1 MTDHPANKFRALRT
15 AIILVLLAASIA
27 GYFRLKVDT
36 TLEPMLPTTS
46 DARGAY
52 AFLNNSSLASRFFVW
67 IRLTDTGKPDQLFA
81 AADDVEKHLDH
92 DLVTGVMHPPAESDA
107 MDKAVGLLDHSGELL
122 DENALTDVE
131 QLTTPAALSKRMHE
145 CYMQLLQ
152 PQGSFMQSMLRH
164 DPLGISPRI
173 LGPLL
178 NLTKGMGF
186 QSRVEN
192 GRLVHPDG
200 RQLLLVLETKTS
212 ATNLEGSQKLLEELN
227 HLAATAPAGVQI
239 IPYGAQIHT
248 VENQALMQRDT
259 RLAGT
264 ANAIIFMALFLIVS
278 RDWRVASIF
287 LLPVLSIGVTI
298 GLCALVHPQLSLM
311 VIGIALTMAGSA
323 VDYGI
328 FVYTAVSTSSDRKA
342 DLRRIRIPLLISHL
356 TTLGVFLAF
365 LFSAIPAYRQLGW
378 LTSISLVLS
387 LLAALF
393 VLPNIIKPGGKILL
407 LGRGMPLR
415 AWGGLMKP
423 VLIVGAVALLVALFF
438 AGKTNFNSDISRLDG
453 ISPAFRQVEKDFEKT
468 WSRSDA
474 DLGII
479 AVTGHTREQAAYN
492 NDQIY
497 RRLKDHFAQGDLV
510 SLSSV
515 WPSQQTR
522 RENLAR
528 WTQFW
533 TPQRIAQFRKDLD
546 TAGEPFG
553 FAADAFEPFLQAL
566 DHPPGDDDVLQLTSS
581 IETLFISP
589 SGNDFQMLNFFPDTP
604 ENVKTLRQQ
613 LADHPEVQ
621 VVSRRAMADA
631 FANAAVSETK
641 LLVGISAAFIVLFLL
656 ALTRSLVRS
665 FLIMLPAFVGL
676 IAMLAALALCGFSMN
691 MVTVVAA
698 IAVLALASDYGVF
711 AVYAWDNKEPLIGQ
725 GMASIHLCAMT
736 TAVGTAAL
744 LFAHHPAL
752 LLVGVSLTSGLV
764 GGYATG
770 LFIIPGLMSL
780 MERRKDNEEL
790 AK

>member
-1 MTDHPANKFRALRT
+1 MTDPSADKFRRWRF
-15 AIILVLLAASIA
+15 AIILLLIIGSIA
-27 GYFRLKVDT
+27 GYFRLRVDT
-36 TLEPMLPTTS
+36 TLEPMLPASS

-52 AFLNNSSLASRFFVW
+52 AFLNHSSLASRFFVW

-81 AADDVEKHLDH
+81 AADDVEKHLDPE
-92 DLVTGVMHPPAESDA
+92 LVTGVMHPPAESDA
-107 MDKAVGLLDHSGELL
+107 MDKAVGLLDHAGELL
-122 DENALTDVE
+122 DENGQKDLE
-131 QLTTPAALSKRMHE
+131 NLTTLPALKKRMHD

-152 PQGSFMQSMLRH
+152 PQGSFMQSMMRH
-164 DPLGISPRI
+164 DPLGISQQI

-186 QSRVEN
+186 QSRIEN
-192 GRLVHPDG
+192 GRLVHPDS

-212 ATNLEGSQKLLEELN
+212 ATNLAGSQKLLEELN
-227 HLAATAPAGVQI
+227 QLAAAAPPGVQI

-259 RLAGT
+259 RFAGSV
-264 ANAIIFMALFLIVS
+264 NAIIFLALFLIVS

-298 GLCALVHPQLSLM
+298 GLCALIHPQLSLM

-328 FVYTAVSTSSDRKA
+328 FVYTAVSTSKDRQA
-342 DLRRIRIPLLISHL
+342 DLRRIRVPLLISHL

-393 VLPNIIKPGGKILL
+393 VLPHIIKPGGKILL

-415 AWGGLMKP
+415 QWGGIMKP
-423 VLIVGAVALLVALFF
+423 AVYIGAVLLLVALIY
-438 AGKTNFNSDISRLDG
+438 ACRTNFNSDISKLDG
-453 ISPAFRQVEKDFEKT
+453 ISPAFKQVEKDFQNT
-468 WSRSDA
+468 WSRSDS

-479 AVTGHTREQAAYN
+479 AVTGKTKEQAAYN

-497 RRLKDHFAQGDLV
+497 ARLKDHFAQGDLV

-515 WPSQQTR
+515 WPSAKTR
-522 RENLAR
+522 QANLAR
-528 WTQFW
+528 WNQFW
-533 TPQRIAQFRKDLD
+533 TPARIAEFRKDLD

-553 FAADAFEPFLQAL
+553 FASDAFEPFLQTL
-566 DHPPGDDDVLQLTSS
+566 DHAPNDEDALQLISS

-621 VVSRRAMADA
+621 VVSRRAMGDA

-641 LLVGISAAFIVLFLL
+641 LLVGISAVFIIAFLL
-656 ALTRSLVRS
+656 LLTRSFIRS

-676 IAMLAALALCGFSMN
+676 VAMLAALAICGFSMN

-725 GMASIHLCAMT
+725 GMASIHLCAFT
-736 TAVGTAAL
+736 TVVGTAAL

-764 GGYATG
+764 GGYTTG
-770 LFIIPGLMSL
+770 LFVIPGLMSIL
-780 MERRKDNEEL
+780 ERRKNPSE
-790 AK
+790 ATP